1 MQRLRGRTG
10 AASASL
16 RNITFNVVRGWQK
29 KKSWLGVTPLISRV
43 GFLKY
48 LK

>member
-1 MQRLRGRTG
+1 MQRLKGRTG

-16 RNITFNVVRGWQK
+16 QSITFNVVRGWQK
-29 KKSWLGVTPLISRV
+29 KKTWLGVTPLINRV
-43 GFLKY
+43 GFAKY